1 MATAQQIA
9 NPPANFSC
17 ICQWRLGYARPKEK
31 QNMNSRLQ
39 RVLPFSTKLRCRVVS
54 LLLLAATTASIAA
67 HAQDSWQIDPKHS
80 VATLSMGSGANQLQ
94 NGLARVSGEVVFE
107 SSDPGDPIVTL
118 KIVGDARAADYASMS
133 FSSKRSAIRADGKL
147 TVTGDL
153 SVTRVERSVTME
165 PNEAYA
171 GPQYGEPVARTT
183 TRQITLIF
191 SDPRQVPSQTG
202 AMHFSGR
209 STVIREDF
217 PNLLDAIA
225 LDDWPSQLIDD
236 EKCENPSTIGEDYH
250 GPECTGTII
259 ASVSNTEVPT
269 GGSGGEGF
277 YGFEPVI
284 TPDRNKA
291 TIALDLNLTPM
302 SASSV
307 ASR

>member
-1 MATAQQIA
+1 MI
-9 NPPANFSC
+9 
-17 ICQWRLGYARPKEK
+17 
-31 QNMNSRLQ
+31 SRLQ
-39 RVLPFSTKLRCRVVS
+39 QVLPLSTKLLCRVS
-54 LLLLAATTASIAA
+54 LLLLAATTASTAA
-67 HAQDSWQIDPKHS
+67 HAQDTWQIDPKYS

-94 NGLARVSGEVVFE
+94 IGLARVSGEVAFK

-118 KIVGDARAADYASMS
+118 KIIGDAQAADYASMY
-133 FSSKRSAIRADGKL
+133 FSSERSAIRADGKL

-153 SVTRVERSVTME
+153 SVTRVGRSVTME
-165 PNEAYA
+165 PSEAYD

-191 SDPRQVPSQTG
+191 SNPRQVLSQTG
-202 AMHFSGR
+202 AMRFSGR

-225 LDDWPSQLIDD
+225 LDGWPSQLINN
-236 EKCENPSTIGEDYH
+236 EKCESPSTIGEDYH
-250 GPECTGTII
+250 GPECTGTVI
-259 ASVSNTEVPT
+259 ASVSNVEVPT
-269 GGSGGEGF
+269 GGAGGEGF

-284 TPDRNKA
+284 TPDRDKA

-302 SASSV
+302 STSPV

>member
-1 MATAQQIA
+1 
-9 NPPANFSC
+9 
-17 ICQWRLGYARPKEK
+17 
-31 QNMNSRLQ
+31 MNSRLQ
-39 RVLPFSTKLRCRVVS
+39 RVLPFSTKLLCRVVS

-67 HAQDSWQIDPKHS
+67 HAQDSWQIEPKYS
-80 VATLSMGSGANQLQ
+80 IATLSLGSGANQLQ
-94 NGLARVSGEVVFE
+94 IGLARVSGEVVFE
-107 SSDPGDPIVTL
+107 SSDPGDPVVTL
-118 KIVGDARAADYASMS
+118 KILGDARAADYAGLS
-133 FSSKRSAIRADGKL
+133 FSSKRSATRADGKL

-153 SVTRVERSVTME
+153 SVTRVERTVTME

-217 PNLLDAIA
+217 PDLLDAIA
-225 LDDWPSQLIDD
+225 LDDWPSQLIND

-259 ASVSNTEVPT
+259 ASVSNTEAPT
-269 GGSGGEGF
+269 GGAGGEGY

-284 TPDRNKA
+284 TADRNKA

>member
-1 MATAQQIA
+1 M
-9 NPPANFSC
+9 S
-17 ICQWRLGYARPKEK
+17 
-31 QNMNSRLQ
+31 SRLQ
-39 RVLPFSTKLRCRVVS
+39 QVLPLSTKLLWRIVS

-67 HAQDSWQIDPKHS
+67 NAQDSWQIDRKHS
-80 VATLSMGSGANQLQ
+80 VATLSMGSGANQSQ
-94 NGLARVSGEVVFE
+94 IGLARVSGEVVFE
-107 SSDPGDPIVTL
+107 PSDRGDPIVTL

-133 FSSKRSAIRADGKL
+133 FSSKRSAI
-147 TVTGDL
+147 TDL

-217 PNLLDAIA
+217 PDLLDVIA
-225 LDDWPSQLIDD
+225 LDDWPSQLIND

-259 ASVSNTEVPT
+259 ASVSNTEAPT
-269 GGSGGEGF
+269 GGAGGEGY

>member
-1 MATAQQIA
+1 MLLFGNVLAVLAMESLKKGSKKMKSRCLSTIH
-9 NPPANFSC
+9 FV
-17 ICQWRLGYARPKEK
+17 
-31 QNMNSRLQ
+31 MNAFRSILIP
-39 RVLPFSTKLRCRVVS
+39 LSLTVVS
-54 LLLLAATTASIAA
+54 VSMPL
-67 HAQDSWQIDPKHS
+67 HAQDTWQVDPQHS
-80 VATLSMGSGANQLQ
+80 VATLSLGSEANQLQ
-94 NGLARVSGEVVFE
+94 IGLARVSGEIVFE

-153 SVTRVERSVTME
+153 SVTRVERSVTMV

-183 TRQITLIF
+183 TRLITLIF
-191 SDPRQVPSQTG
+191 SDPPQVFSQTG

-217 PNLLDAIA
+217 PDLLDAIA
-225 LDDWPSQLIDD
+225 LDDWPSQLIND
-236 EKCENPSTIGEDYH
+236 EKCESPSTIGEDYH
-250 GPECTGTII
+250 GSECTGTVI

-302 SASSV
+302 STSSV

>member
-1 MATAQQIA
+1 
-9 NPPANFSC
+9 
-17 ICQWRLGYARPKEK
+17 
-31 QNMNSRLQ
+31 
-39 RVLPFSTKLRCRVVS
+39 
-54 LLLLAATTASIAA
+54 
-67 HAQDSWQIDPKHS
+67 
-80 VATLSMGSGANQLQ
+80 MGSGANQLQ
-94 NGLARVSGEVVFE
+94 IGLARVSGEVVFK

-191 SDPRQVPSQTG
+191 SDPRQVPFQTG

-209 STVIREDF
+209 STVIRED
-217 PNLLDAIA
+217 LLDAIA
-225 LDDWPSQLIDD
+225 LDDWPSQLIND

-269 GGSGGEGF
+269 GGSGGEGY
-277 YGFEPVI
+277 YGFEPVT

>member
-1 MATAQQIA
+1 MI
-9 NPPANFSC
+9 
-17 ICQWRLGYARPKEK
+17 
-31 QNMNSRLQ
+31 SRLQ
-39 RVLPFSTKLRCRVVS
+39 QVLPLSTKLLCRIVS
-54 LLLLAATTASIAA
+54 LLLLAATTASLAA
-67 HAQDSWQIDPKHS
+67 HAQDTWQIDPKYS

-94 NGLARVSGEVVFE
+94 IGLARVSGEVVFK
-107 SSDPGDPIVTL
+107 SSDPRDRIVTL
-118 KIVGDARAADYASMS
+118 KIIADARAADYASMN
-133 FSSKRSAIRADGKL
+133 FSSERSAIRADGKL

-183 TRQITLIF
+183 TRQISLIF

-209 STVIREDF
+209 STVIREVF
-217 PNLLDAIA
+217 PDLLDAIA
-225 LDDWPSQLIDD
+225 LDDWANQLIND
-236 EKCENPSTIGEDYH
+236 EKCESPSTIGEDYH
-250 GPECTGTII
+250 GPECTGTVI
-259 ASVSNTEVPT
+259 ASVSNAEVPT
-269 GGSGGEGF
+269 GVAGGEGF

-284 TPDRNKA
+284 TPDRDKA

-302 SASSV
+302 STSPV